1 MALEAIT
8 HTDTTLPY
16 SDPPQRLLGPFKALL
31 RALWSIMT
39 ATQAVTCETK
49 LDSDLG
55 TLLIE
60 AKANV
65 SVDIPDMKY
74 NIKPSVDYF
83 NITDVNIT
91 NLQLMIVDNIYDMNM
106 KDLCVEDQSSIYI
119 AAEATILDTIEQRLQ
134 HVI

>member
-1 MALEAIT
+1 
-8 HTDTTLPY
+8 
-16 SDPPQRLLGPFKALL
+16 
-31 RALWSIMT
+31 MT

-65 SVDIPDMKY
+65 SVDIPDKKY

-106 KDLCVEDQSSIYI
+106 EDLCVEDQSSIYI